1 MRMANLMDLIQRP
14 ATPPAALSH
23 DTESHDRRVNGSESS
38 DVNGIDGEGSSSIT
52 SEDDSEGGGSPLEGV
67 ICIVSC

>member
-1 MRMANLMDLIQRP
+1 MDLIQRP

-23 DTESHDRRVNGSESS
+23 DTGSPDRRVNGSESS
-38 DVNGIDGEGSSSIT
+38 DVNGIDGEGSSS
-52 SEDDSEGGGSPLEGV
+52 EEESEGGGESPLEGV